1 MRRGIY
7 VGSFDPVHKG
17 HIALVNYLILNN
29 YVDMVEIIPTGNYW
43 DKLDL
48 IDVKYRIEMLRYYQD
63 KNIQIN
69 DKLNSLKYT
78 YMIMRE
84 LSNKYKSDKLYLI
97 IGADNILS
105 FDKWMNVSELF
116 NYEIIVVPRDNID
129 IDKYIYKFDKREKFI
144 IVNGFNEM
152 DISSKMIRKFISNR
166 ERDKLDKYLDRD
178 IINYIFRY
186 DLYNGG

>member
-166 ERDKLDKYLDRD
+166 ERDKLNKYLDRD
-178 IINYIFRY
+178 IINYIFKY

>member
-178 IINYIFRY
+178 IINYIFKY